1 MVRSKAR
8 VRELFGELVLIK
20 KNPWYHP
27 RLYRA
32 LLSIGKRPK
41 KPKEILA
48 TPPPWFMNPQ
58 AMPPEVYERA
68 RMFSEVASATA
79 GMPIERRL
87 KIISE
92 KLKTGR
98 KRRPSKAKPAG
109 QRFHELYPTYEA
121 LKAKAPAPAPAPAVR
136 APTFTE

>member
-8 VRELFGELVLIK
+8 VKELFGELVLIK

-27 RLYRA
+27 RLLKA
-32 LLSIGKRPK
+32 LMSIGKRPK
-41 KPKEILA
+41 KPEYILA
-48 TPPPWFMNPQ
+48 SPPPWLMNPQ

-68 RMFSEVASATA
+68 RLFSEVASATG

-92 KLKTGR
+92 RLKTGR
-98 KRRPSKAKPAG
+98 KPRISRAKQAG

-121 LKAKAPAPAPAPAVR
+121 LKAKAPAPAPTAR
-136 APTFTE
+136 APTFAE